1 MEFEGVHILIAE
13 DSELNQVLTTRQLRV
28 LGYRNVTIARDGE
41 EALAVLARAHV
52 DLIFMDVHMPNLD
65 GFQTTRRIRLQELT
79 GARVPIVA
87 MTASALAQDREE
99 CLAAG
104 MDDHIGKPV
113 ALATLR
119 ERVAYWLS
127 VGTGAE

>member
-52 DLIFMDVHMPNLD
+52 DLIFMDVQMPNLD
-65 GFQTTRRIRLQELT
+65 GFQTTRCIRLRELG

-87 MTASALAQDREE
+87 MTANTLAQDREE

-119 ERVAYWLS
+119 ERVGYWLS

>member
-65 GFQTTRRIRLQELT
+65 GFQTTRCIRLRELR

-87 MTASALAQDREE
+87 MTANTLAQDREE

-119 ERVAYWLS
+119 ERVGYWLS

>member
-41 EALAVLARAHV
+41 EALAVRAHV
-52 DLIFMDVHMPNLD
+52 DLIFMDVQMPNLD
-65 GFQTTRRIRLQELT
+65 GFQTTRCIRLRELG